1 MPKHRK
7 PSSRRPLRSGVTALV
22 LATAGIAVPAS
33 SAVANSSSG
42 TSSDVAA
49 VPAPQAIAPAVATAA
64 LPPLP
69 SLPALPAPPPLSFHP
84 ALPQLPIQPPP
95 PELPLQ
101 PALPPVYPDNLDG
114 WIRHALD
121 VMHSNNIP
129 GSYDGIHRNVMRESS
144 GNPRAI
150 NLWDSNAAAGHPSK
164 GLLQLIEPTFDAY
177 HVAGTPSDIWDPVA
191 NITAACNYA
200 AHRYGSM
207 DNVHSAY

>member
-33 SAVANSSSG
+33 SAVANSSSS